1 MTTAVVTGSARGIG
15 LHIARRLTDDHS
27 RIVLVDVSDRLAEAV
42 SELERPGLDVVPV
55 QADLTDPA
63 GVAAVAAAAGPVDA
77 LVNNAGITRD
87 ARLVNM
93 TEDDFLAVLDVNLG
107 APFAL
112 IEALTDSF
120 TDGSAVVNISSR
132 AYLGNFGQY
141 NYAMS
146 KGGIVG
152 LTRAMAIRLA
162 PRTRVNAVAPGLTN
176 TDMVTTIP
184 DDVLARMIDTIP
196 LGRMGEPSEV
206 ADLVAYLCS
215 ARSSYITGQVVVI
228 GGGRSL
234 T

>member
-1 MTTAVVTGSARGIG
+1 VTTAVVTGSARGIG

-93 TEDDFLAVLDVNLG
+93 TEDDLLAVLDVNLG

-176 TDMVTTIP
+176 TDMVTSIP
-184 DDVLARMIDTIP
+184 DAVLARMIEAIP
-196 LGRMGEPSEV
+196 LGRMGEPSEI

>member
-176 TDMVTTIP
+176 TDMVTSIP
-184 DDVLARMIDTIP
+184 DAVLARMIEAIP
-196 LGRMGEPSEV
+196 LGRMGEPSEI

>member
-146 KGGIVG
+146 KGGIIG

-176 TDMVTTIP
+176 TDMVTSIP
-184 DDVLARMIDTIP
+184 DAVLARMIEAIP
-196 LGRMGEPSEV
+196 LGRMGEPSEI

>member
-107 APFAL
+107 APFGL

-176 TDMVTTIP
+176 TDMVTSIP
-184 DDVLARMIDTIP
+184 DAVLARMIEAIP
-196 LGRMGEPSEV
+196 LGRMGEPSEI

>member
-1 MTTAVVTGSARGIG
+1 VTTAVVTGSARGIG

-176 TDMVTTIP
+176 TEMVTSIP
-184 DDVLARMIDTIP
+184 DAVLARMIEAIP
-196 LGRMGEPSEV
+196 LGRMGEPSEI

>member
-176 TDMVTTIP
+176 TDMVTSIP
-184 DDVLARMIDTIP
+184 DAVLARMIEAIP
-196 LGRMGEPSEV
+196 LGRMGEPSEI
-206 ADLVAYLCS
+206 ADLVAFLCS

>member
-1 MTTAVVTGSARGIG
+1 VTTAVVTGSARGIG

-87 ARLVNM
+87 ARLLNM

-176 TDMVTTIP
+176 TEMVTSIP
-184 DDVLARMIDTIP
+184 DAVLARMIEAIP
-196 LGRMGEPSEV
+196 LGRMGEPSEI